1 MDILDDNGDFVGWF
15 SDAPDDFNC
24 FSDYELK
31 IQRMVLELNEDLF
44 NVGSHL
50 LGYDVH
56 NAIEYIKL
64 LGRINPEYISNSN
77 LQEKLYE
84 IRRWSNYR
92 LTSCHPDE
100 LDEPRL
106 SQDSQIADDYF
117 NKARTCWDYGCI
129 EDAIKLY
136 EKAGLYDHPSG
147 YRTLGDIYKDSLGG
161 VPRDIKKAI
170 GYYKMGAEDEI
181 GDCAFALGIL
191 YRDGTDGLSPDY
203 GLAYKRIREA
213 ALLGTFNAGNALGQL
228 LENGWGCEKNL
239 RRSLYWNDVSQTGI
253 EDGNRIRSILSQ
265 QKDGLP
271 LKLDGFCYDF
281 RHFIQDPSWWE
292 EYYKKNNMI
301 DLSKSTEDTKT

>member
-1 MDILDDNGDFVGWF
+1 MEALDENDDLIVWF
-15 SDAPDDFNC
+15 SDDPDDFNS
-24 FSDYELK
+24 FSDYELN
-31 IQRMVLELNEDLF
+31 IRRLVIELNEELF
-44 NVGSHL
+44 CIGSRL
-50 LGYDVH
+50 LGYDEDS
-56 NAIEYIKL
+56 ALEYIKL
-64 LGRINPEYISNSN
+64 LGTINPNYISVPTI
-77 LQEKLYE
+77 QEELRE
-84 IRRWSNYR
+84 IRTLSNYR

-100 LDEPRL
+100 PKQTRDAK
-106 SQDSQIADDYF
+106 IAGDYF
-117 NKARTCWDYGCI
+117 DRARVCWGSGHI
-129 EDAIKLY
+129 EEAIKLY

-147 YRTLGDIYKDSLGG
+147 YRTLGDIYKAGLGG
-161 VPRDIKKAI
+161 VQRDIKKAVE
-170 GYYKMGAEDEI
+170 YYEMGAEDEI

-228 LENGWGCEKNL
+228 FENGWGCEKNL
-239 RRSLYWNDVSQTGI
+239 RRSLYWYDVSQTGI